1 MMRKGYFAAGV
12 ACLVLCALC
21 IVKCFPAA
29 RPVSP
34 VLVKEATENVAEQSV
49 SLLHGAE
56 DTAPVNNADLINF
69 AALKDMN
76 EDIYAWLFI
85 PGTDIN
91 HPILQ
96 SVRGDND
103 FYLTHGVD
111 RQQDENG
118 CLFTEYLYNDTEFAD
133 PVTVIYGHRMRS
145 GQMFGQLEKLYANW
159 ESLRNLDEVIVYT
172 PTRELHFQVFAATPF
187 SNQHILNYYRRF
199 VERSDIPAFAD
210 SVAHVHSFA
219 RLYDDTVEVTE
230 DDQLLVLSTCLEQD
244 EDQRFLVVA
253 KLVLEIV

>member
-1 MMRKGYFAAGV
+1 MRKGYFAAGV

-29 RPVSP
+29 RPVNP
-34 VLVKEATENVAEQSV
+34 ALVREAKTTVAEQSV
-49 SLLHGAE
+49 SLLHGE
-56 DTAPVNNADLINF
+56 ESTGPVKNSDLIDF
-69 AALKDMN
+69 VALKEMN

-111 RQQDENG
+111 RQEDENG
-118 CLFTEYLYNDTEFAD
+118 CLFTEYLYNDTDFAD
-133 PVTVIYGHRMRS
+133 PVTLIYGHRMRN
-145 GQMFGQLEKLYANW
+145 GQMFGQLEKLYASW
-159 ESLRNLDEVIVYT
+159 ESLRNLDEIIVYT
-172 PTRELHFQVFAATPF
+172 PISELHYQVFAASPF
-187 SNQHILNYYRRF
+187 TNQHILNHYRRF
-199 VERSDIPAFAD
+199 FDRSDIAVFLD

-219 RLYDDTVEVTE
+219 RLYDDSVEVTE
-230 DDQLLVLSTCLEQD
+230 DDRLLVLSTCLTQD
-244 EDQRFLVVA
+244 EDQRFLVLA
-253 KLVLEIV
+253 KLILEIV

>member
-1 MMRKGYFAAGV
+1 MRKGYFAAGV

-34 VLVKEATENVAEQSV
+34 VLVREATEAVAEQSV
-49 SLLHGAE
+49 SLLHGEETEEA
-56 DTAPVNNADLINF
+56 VNNAALIDF
-69 AALKDMN
+69 KALKEMN
-76 EDIYAWLFI
+76 EDIYAWLYI

-91 HPILQ
+91 HPVLQ

-111 RQQDENG
+111 RQLDENG
-118 CLFTEYLYNDTEFAD
+118 CLFTEYLFNDTEFAD
-133 PVTVIYGHRMRS
+133 PVTVIYGHRMRN
-145 GQMFGQLEKLYANW
+145 GQMFGQLEKLYATW
-159 ESLRNLDEVIVYT
+159 ESLENLDEVIVYT
-172 PTRELHFQVFAATPF
+172 PDKEMHFRVFAATPF
-187 SNQHILNYYRRF
+187 SNQHILYYFQRF
-199 VERSDIPAFAD
+199 NDRSNIPVFTD
-210 SVAHVHSFA
+210 TLAHVHSFA
-219 RLYDDTVEVTE
+219 RIYDDSVEVTE
-230 DDQLLVLSTCLEQD
+230 DDQLLVLSTCLTQD